1 MKYKR
6 WSLKEKLEIL
16 EQAKEFGVVE
26 ICRKFS
32 VSTGN
37 YYNWRK
43 KFDQTGEAGLKTTYQ
58 RKSKEL
64 REAEE
69 ETRDLRKLLSA
80 REIEPEIQRELL
92 KKKLRTSD
100 AIKS

>member
-16 EQAKEFGVVE
+16 EQAKELGVVE
-26 ICRKFS
+26 TCRKFS

-43 KFDQTGEAGLKTTYQ
+43 KFEQKGEAGLKTFQ
-58 RKSKEL
+58 ASL
-64 REAEE
+64 IF
-69 ETRDLRKLLSA
+69 DFH
-80 REIEPEIQRELL
+80 
-92 KKKLRTSD
+92 
-100 AIKS
+100 

>member
-26 ICRKFS
+26 TCRKFS

-43 KFDQTGEAGLKTTYQ
+43 KFDQKGEAGLKTTYQ

-64 REAEE
+64 RVAEE
-69 ETRDLRKLLSA
+69 ENRVLRKLRS
-80 REIEPEIQRELL
+80 EEHTSELQSRGHL
-92 KKKLRTSD
+92 VCRLLLEKK
-100 AIKS
+100 